1 MWYKYMVDYY
11 LAIRREK
18 IVSFSK
24 TWIDLEIVIRSE
36 VSDKNIYNS
45 AYMRNLAKGYR

>member
-1 MWYKYMVDYY
+1 MWYKYMVDYHS
-11 LAIRREK
+11 AIRREK

-24 TWIDLEIVIRSE
+24 TQIDLEIVIWSE

-45 AYMRNLAKGYR
+45 AYM